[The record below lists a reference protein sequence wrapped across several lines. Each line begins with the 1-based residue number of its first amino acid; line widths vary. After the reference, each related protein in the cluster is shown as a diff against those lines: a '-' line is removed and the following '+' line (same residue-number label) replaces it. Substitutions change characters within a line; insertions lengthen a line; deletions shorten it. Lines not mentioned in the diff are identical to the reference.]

1 MIASDLGALESK
13 AYAESSQ
20 KEKLF
25 FLFLSSGDLN
35 SVSLGDS
42 PSERLCYDAFVM
54 KVKESDVLKKMQR
67 SKPIKNIHYSK
78 NLIDLVAASK
88 IDYDNERGN
97 IKEYLSDHG
106 LREAFLLHLALG
118 VEIPKETSV
127 KSDMDRLISSVVF
140 SKSFNEATNLF
151 SKLMLRDQHIF
162 DVIVLKE
169 IYRMCLEIHPDSK
182 SVEEYENL
190 RVVSRKV
197 SYRLDFLITAILS
210 CFAAFFGVV
219 YIYSFIENPER
230 HDEFFELAIQI
241 FFVLLFV
248 AMILGLN
255 VPNNIPDKLGF
266 LKLIRKKI
274 YTFIYFLMGLKYS
287 DVEKI
292 IREDAD

>member
-25 FLFLSSGDLN
+25 FLFLSNGDLN

-88 IDYDNERGN
+88 IDYDNERDH

-118 VEIPKETSV
+118 VEIPEETSV
-127 KSDMDRLISSVVF
+127 KSDLDRLISSVVF
-140 SKSFNEATNLF
+140 SKSFDDATNLF
-151 SKLMLRDQHIF
+151 SKLMLQTQHIF

-169 IYRMCLEIHPDSK
+169 IYRMYLKIHPDSK
-182 SVEEYENL
+182 SVEEFENL
-190 RVVSRKV
+190 RVVSKKV
-197 SYRLDFLITAILS
+197 SHTLNGLIMLILTTFVAFLA
-210 CFAAFFGVV
+210 VE
-219 YIYSFIENPER
+219 YINWYMENKKL
-230 HDEFFELAIQI
+230 HDEYQKIAIQI
-241 FFVLLFV
+241 FSVILIV
-248 AMILGLN
+248 AMFLGLN
-255 VPNNIPDKLGF
+255 VPDKVRF
-266 LKLIRKKI
+266 LDLARNKI
-274 YTFIYFLMGLKYS
+274 FTFIYFLMGLKYS

-292 IREDAD
+292 LKEDADKSS